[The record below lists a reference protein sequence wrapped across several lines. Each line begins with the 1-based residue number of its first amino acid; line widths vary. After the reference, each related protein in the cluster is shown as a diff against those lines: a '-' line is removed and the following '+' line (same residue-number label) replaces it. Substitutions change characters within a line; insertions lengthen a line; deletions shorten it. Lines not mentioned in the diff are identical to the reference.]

1 VSAVKGSGSY
11 KKLGDKYTQETV
23 GKDIDQTSLKIIN
36 DYDRVLFAHNA
47 LMKYD
52 FQNAIAAIMKEYNI
66 ERSRSEKYLILAR
79 EARRCVLANQGNIEE
94 QIAEACDKFE
104 YHRQEALKQG
114 DIRAANQALAEKG
127 KLLGLYVHKVEVE
140 VTNKSFNL
148 NWGTA
153 NIPNIQDA
161 EFIEEEPINDKDDV
175 EIEVPF

>member
-1 VSAVKGSGSY
+1 VSAKGTGNTVR
-11 KKLGDKYTQETV
+11 KNDKYTQATV
-23 GKDIDQTSLKIIN
+23 GKDIDKTSLKIIN
-36 DYDRVLFAHNA
+36 DYDRILFAHNA
-47 LMKYD
+47 LMKNDY
-52 FQNAIAAIMKEYNI
+52 QNALAAIMKEFDLQ
-66 ERSRSEKYLILAR
+66 ERGAVGYIMLAR

-114 DIRAANQALAEKG
+114 DIRAANQALAERG

-148 NWGTA
+148 QWGTA

-175 EIEVPF
+175 EIEIPF